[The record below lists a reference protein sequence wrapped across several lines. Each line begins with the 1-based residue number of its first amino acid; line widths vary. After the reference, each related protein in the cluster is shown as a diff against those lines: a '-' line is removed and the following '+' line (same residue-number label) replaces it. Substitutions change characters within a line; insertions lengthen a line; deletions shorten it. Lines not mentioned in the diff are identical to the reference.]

1 MGAPDRTVSTSNP
14 SPLGRHGVY
23 LPDPGNIRRVAD
35 LLDLLEKTS
44 RTFALSIPPLPEPTR
59 REVTVAYLLFRIADT
74 FEDASHALPE
84 ARIRALRD
92 FSSLVAD
99 SRLDEAVRLSREW
112 TEAGVA
118 ANPGDRELLA
128 EVPFVLDA
136 FCALSPGAAQA
147 IRRHVIRSAD
157 GMADFVAR
165 TRDGR
170 LTLSDLDDL
179 KAYCHVVAGLVGE
192 MLTELFLLDRPCLAA
207 EAGALLS
214 RADAFGEAL
223 QLVNILKDVDNDA
236 SEGRTFLPADVPPR
250 EVFAL
255 ARRDLVAAGEYI
267 GALERAHAPRGIL
280 EFTALPVELAW
291 ASLEKIEK
299 NGPGS
304 KVSRPEVH
312 LLARRVRHALDTGES
327 LAQRLSN
334 ARDRA

>member
-1 MGAPDRTVSTSNP
+1 VREPALS
-14 SPLGRHGVY
+14 
-23 LPDPGNIRRVAD
+23 VAD

-74 FEDASHALPE
+74 FEDAAHVSPE

-92 FSSLVAD
+92 FSGLVAA
-99 SRLDEAVRLSREW
+99 SRRDEAVRLSREW

-118 ANPGDRELLA
+118 AHRGDRELLA

-136 FCALSPGAAQA
+136 FYALSPGAAEA

-157 GMADFVAR
+157 GMADFVTRA
-165 TRDGR
+165 RDGR

-179 KAYCHVVAGLVGE
+179 KAYCYVVAGLVGE
-192 MLTELFLLDRPCLAA
+192 MLTELFLLDRPGLAA

-214 RADAFGEAL
+214 RAGAFGEAL
-223 QLVNILKDVDNDA
+223 QLVNILKDEASDA
-236 SEGRTFLPADVPPR
+236 AEGRTYLPAAVPPR

-267 GALERAHAPRGIL
+267 GALERARAPRGIL

-304 KVSRPEVH
+304 KVTRPEVT
-312 LLARRVRHALDTGES
+312 LLARRVRHALDTGER

-334 ARDRA
+334 ARERA

>member
-1 MGAPDRTVSTSNP
+1 
-14 SPLGRHGVY
+14 
-23 LPDPGNIRRVAD
+23 VAN

-74 FEDASHALPE
+74 FEDAAHVSPE

-92 FSSLVAD
+92 FNGLVAA
-99 SRLDEAVRLSREW
+99 SRRDEAVRLSREW
-112 TEAGVA
+112 TKAGVA

-136 FCALSPGAAQA
+136 FCALSPDAAEA
-147 IRRHVIRSAD
+147 IRRHVIHSAD

-170 LTLSDLDDL
+170 LTLSDVDDL
-179 KAYCHVVAGLVGE
+179 KAYCYVVAGLVGE
-192 MLTELFLLDRPCLAA
+192 MLTELFLLDRPGLAA

-214 RADAFGEAL
+214 RAAAFGEAL
-223 QLVNILKDVDNDA
+223 QLVNILKDAASDA
-236 SEGRTFLPADVPPR
+236 AEGRTYLPATLPPH

-267 GALERAHAPRGIL
+267 GALERARAPRGIL

-304 KVSRPEVH
+304 KVTRPEVT

-327 LAQRLSN
+327 LAKRLSN
-334 ARDRA
+334 ARERA

>member
-1 MGAPDRTVSTSNP
+1 M
-14 SPLGRHGVY
+14 
-23 LPDPGNIRRVAD
+23 AD

-74 FEDASHALPE
+74 FEDASHVSPE
-84 ARIRALRD
+84 VRIRALRD
-92 FSSLVAD
+92 FIGLVDA
-99 SRLDEAVRLSREW
+99 SRRDAAVRLSREW
-112 TEAGVA
+112 TEAGVTG
-118 ANPGDRELLA
+118 NSGDRELLA

-136 FCALSPGAAQA
+136 FGELSPGAAEA

-157 GMADFVAR
+157 GMAGFVAR

-170 LTLSDLDDL
+170 LVLSDLEDL
-179 KAYCHVVAGLVGE
+179 KAYCHAVAGLVGE
-192 MLTELFLLDRPCLAA
+192 MLTELFLLERPGLAA

-223 QLVNILKDVDNDA
+223 QLVNILKDAASDA
-236 SEGRTFLPADVPPR
+236 AEGRIFLPADVAPR

-267 GALERAHAPRGIL
+267 GALERACAPRGIL
-280 EFTALPVELAW
+280 EFSALPVELAW

-304 KVSRPEVH
+304 KVTRPEVYV
-312 LLARRVRHALDTGES
+312 LARRVRHALDTGES

-334 ARDRA
+334 ARDGA

>member
-1 MGAPDRTVSTSNP
+1 VG
-14 SPLGRHGVY
+14 
-23 LPDPGNIRRVAD
+23 D
-35 LLDLLEKTS
+35 LLDLLQKTS

-74 FEDASHALPE
+74 FEDASHVSPE
-84 ARIRALRD
+84 VRIRALRD
-92 FSSLVAD
+92 FNGLVAA
-99 SRLDEAVRLSREW
+99 SRRDEAVRLSRKW

-118 ANPGDRELLA
+118 PNPGDQELLA

-136 FCALSPGAAQA
+136 FCELSPGAVEA

-157 GMADFVAR
+157 GMAGFVAR

-179 KAYCHVVAGLVGE
+179 KAYCYVVAGLVGE
-192 MLTELFLLDRPCLAA
+192 MLTELFLLDRPGLAA

-214 RADAFGEAL
+214 RACAFGEAL
-223 QLVNILKDVDNDA
+223 QLVNILKDRA
-236 SEGRTFLPADVPPR
+236 SDVADGRTYLPAALALR

-280 EFTALPVELAW
+280 EFTALPAELAW

-299 NGPGS
+299 SGPGS
-304 KVSRPEVH
+304 KVTRPEVYQ
-312 LLARRVRHALDTGES
+312 LARRVRHALDTGES

-334 ARDRA
+334 ARDHA